1 MNWYDA
7 GHDIVLDDA
16 AFDHAAADFEDLA
29 GKIQALRA
37 DIEGLLQTLQSG
49 FDTPAGRLF
58 VSSCKNNLLEP
69 LDQQKLV
76 IDHIAATLQ
85 DAKAAYAP
93 VFDEYDKLNG
103 VLRSYQ

>member
-1 MNWYDA
+1 MSWYDP

-16 AFDHAAADFEDLA
+16 AFDRASADFDALA
-29 GKIQALRA
+29 AKVQALRS

-58 VSSCKNNLLEP
+58 VGSCRNNLIEP

-76 IDHIAATLQ
+76 IEHIAQTLR
-85 DAKAAYAP
+85 DAKGTYAS
-93 VFDEYDKLNG
+93 VFSEYDQLNS